1 MENQFYVD
9 SEFLS
14 PEALAKKHQLEN
26 DPSSRKSHMEY
37 LPGMEQ
43 IHSDICEKVMS
54 QVRDYDPSRY
64 TARDV
69 QAELEHEA
77 CTLEDFKALLSPA
90 AEPFLERMAER
101 ASVETKKHFGNTEDL
116 FTPLYIA
123 NYCEN

>member
-69 QAELEHEA
+69 QAALEHET
-77 CTLEDFKALLSPA
+77 CSLEDFKALLSPA
-90 AEPFLERMAER
+90 AEPFLERMAEK
-101 ASVETKKHFGNTEDL
+101 ASVETKKHFG
-116 FTPLYIA
+116 
-123 NYCEN
+123 